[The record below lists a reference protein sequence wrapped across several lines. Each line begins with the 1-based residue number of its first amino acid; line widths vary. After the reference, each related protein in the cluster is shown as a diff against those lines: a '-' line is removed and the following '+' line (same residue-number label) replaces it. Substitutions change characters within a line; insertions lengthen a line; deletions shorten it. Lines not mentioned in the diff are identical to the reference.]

1 MLGVFLMETVRRV
14 VKTCARIDKDASV
27 LNYTVCNNVTVVRL
41 RSNGGEEA
49 TSKLAKNLMFELP
62 FSRTAVTKN
71 LLDGS
76 LETTVEVSGP
86 EHERLSARVYASAG
100 RLPSAL
106 RALSTILVVA
116 GAALFLL
123 GLGLVAKRHIAY
135 QFS

>member
-1 MLGVFLMETVRRV
+1 METVRRV
-14 VKTCARIDKDASV
+14 VKTCERIDKDASV

-41 RSNGGEEA
+41 RSNGGEDA
-49 TSKLAKNLMFELP
+49 TSKLAKKLGYELP

-76 LETTVEVSGP
+76 LETTIEIAGP

-106 RALSTILVVA
+106 RALSTLLVVA
-116 GAALFLL
+116 GAALFLV
-123 GLGLVAKRHIAY
+123 GLGLVAKRHLSY
-135 QFS
+135 QFP

>member
-1 MLGVFLMETVRRV
+1 MQTVQRV
-14 VKTCARIDKDASV
+14 VETCMRIDKDASV
-27 LNYTVCNNVTVVRL
+27 LNYTVCKNLTVVRL
-41 RSNGGEEA
+41 RSNGGEDA
-49 TSKLAKNLMFELP
+49 TSKLAKKLMFELP

-76 LETTVEVSGP
+76 LETTIEIAGP

-106 RALSTILVVA
+106 RTLSTLFFVV
-116 GAALFLL
+116 GATLFVV
-123 GLGLVAKRHIAY
+123 GLGLVAKRHAAY